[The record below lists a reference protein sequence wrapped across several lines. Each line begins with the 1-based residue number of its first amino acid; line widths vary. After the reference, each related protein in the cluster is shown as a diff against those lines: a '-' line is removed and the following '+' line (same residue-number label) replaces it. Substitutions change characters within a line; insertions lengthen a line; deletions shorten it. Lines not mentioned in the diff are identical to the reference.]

1 MSNTLDLKSS
11 GFGIELEGFILGP
24 DGKPL
29 SRINGESSYLVLN
42 QALLNPEWLSA
53 ELLSCQA
60 EIKSKVHASLNQAI
74 KEIVLFRDIINF
86 KLNEISPGA
95 YFATVATCDMTHV
108 ELLAA
113 DQTAPSFERI
123 KQWTQTARGC
133 EILLS
138 SATCSM
144 QICVSEHFVGMHQ
157 DAKWLWTQK
166 AFAYLSKNADS
177 ILSLNHTNRYVI
189 GEQLIRE
196 VKYDNFVHAGLI
208 DVFGVEGITRPNGML
223 LDKWYMAH
231 SGVTSI
237 EQMNSKD
244 GHSIL
249 AKAKM
254 IPGTTNVICIE
265 YRFKDAIED
274 IPQCAQDIYDVH
286 EDLCLSVIFDKSM

>member
-1 MSNTLDLKSS
+1 MSNTLELNSS

-29 SRINGESSYLVLN
+29 SRINGDSSYL
-42 QALLNPEWLSA
+42 ALSRALSNPEWLSA

-60 EIKSKVHASLNQAI
+60 EIKTKVHDGLNQAI
-74 KEIVLFRDIINF
+74 DEIVMFRDIINF
-86 KLNEISPGA
+86 TLEKICPGA
-95 YFATVATCDMTHV
+95 YFATVATSDMRNV

-113 DQTAPSFERI
+113 DPHAPSFERI
-123 KQWTQTARGC
+123 KQWTQTSQGC
-133 EILLS
+133 EILRS

-144 QICVSEHFVGMHQ
+144 QICVSEHFVGMDQ
-157 DAKWLWTQK
+157 DAKWLWLQK
-166 AFAYLSKNADS
+166 AFAYLANNADS
-177 ILSLNHTNRYVI
+177 ILSLNHTNRYLI
-189 GEQLIRE
+189 GEQLIRA
-196 VKYDNFVHAGLI
+196 VKYDNFVRSGLI

-231 SGVTSI
+231 SGVTTI

-249 AKAKM
+249 AKGKM

-274 IPQCAQDIYDVH
+274 IQQCAQDIYNVH
-286 EDLCLSVIFDKSM
+286 EDLCLNT